1 MFLLQEPSPYKFNP
15 VDEVWQRSV
24 SAMLGLQFV
33 RKNRVRPGGPNVSL
47 TPPDMRTVKHITGDG
62 NCLFCSFAYLMTGS
76 EDQHMAVR
84 TAILQ
89 HMMNVGH
96 FILGH
101 HVLNYSSIQDY
112 IADTN
117 MDRESAW
124 DTDIEM
130 LTLPHL
136 LQTPILSYN
145 AQDRRWSKYAAH
157 DLDRTLN
164 HDVTQMSMYLLHR
177 YNHFEVVCSVRK

>member
-1 MFLLQEPSPYKFNP
+1 M
-15 VDEVWQRSV
+15 
-24 SAMLGLQFV
+24 
-33 RKNRVRPGGPNVSL
+33 RPGGPNVPL

-62 NCLFCSFAYLMTGS
+62 NCLFHSFAYIMTGS

-89 HMMNVGH
+89 HMINVGH

-124 DTDIEM
+124 GTDIEM
-130 LTLPHL
+130 LTLAHL

-164 HDVTQMSMYLLHR
+164 HDVTQISMYLLHR
-177 YNHFEVVCSVRK
+177 YNHFEVVCSVDK

>member
-1 MFLLQEPSPYKFNP
+1 MC
-15 VDEVWQRSV
+15 
-24 SAMLGLQFV
+24 
-33 RKNRVRPGGPNVSL
+33 
-47 TPPDMRTVKHITGDG
+47 TVKHITGDG
-62 NCLFCSFAYLMTGS
+62 NCLFRSFAYIITGS

-89 HMMNVGH
+89 HMIDVGH

-124 DTDIEM
+124 GTDIEM

-145 AQDRRWSKYAAH
+145 TQDRQWSKYAAH

-164 HDVTQMSMYLLHR
+164 NNVTQMSMYLLHR